1 MRKPFFHACKRR
13 FLDLSV
19 MPGTAQGDASGLAP
33 LVARGGH
40 RAGDIS
46 PLLKSKDMDKGF
58 WDVWRAG
65 AARTGNT
72 EVFKLLRVTHM

>member
-1 MRKPFFHACKRR
+1 M
-13 FLDLSV
+13 
-19 MPGTAQGDASGLAP
+19 AP

-72 EVFKLLRVTHM
+72 EVFELLRVTHM